1 MSVITSLT
9 DKDRIFTNLYGFQ
22 DWSLKAAQA
31 RGIARHLTDEA
42 VQRMRE
48 DLVFD
53 PAPAQRDFGYAPR
66 GFAPTAAMLGQ

>member
-1 MSVITSLT
+1 MVGILQ

-31 RGIARHLTDEA
+31 RGIARDLTDEA

-53 PAPAQRDFGYAPR
+53 AAPAHAAFGYAPR
-66 GFAPTAAMLGQ
+66 PFEPDAAMFPPG